1 MLHFLVM
8 LGAIAGFFCR
18 VTDQERSR
26 DHASSERS
34 QQNVELEP
42 LGDPD
47 QQHTQQRTI
56 RTSVRSASASI
67 RVAKVVIKTAQAA
80 SSTKGTSGS

>member
-1 MLHFLVM
+1 MDSTHHEEQRDEEPEAECLQPMLHFLVM

-26 DHASSERS
+26 DHAS
-34 QQNVELEP
+34 
-42 LGDPD
+42 
-47 QQHTQQRTI
+47 
-56 RTSVRSASASI
+56 ASASI
-67 RVAKVVIKTAQAA
+67 RVAKVVVKTARAA